1 MKQFVS
7 QDPRSYPLY
16 FDLKIRFRARNVTG
30 IFEKWATGPV
40 KRATCTNFVA
50 KSRTTP
56 YFLQQIFAACKKMI
70 CCRTGGM
77 WVVNAQT
84 SLFNSCCSNNANKVA
99 RFCCP
104 FYRTFRFRVLNNV
117 RFCVSIWQDGMDCCE
132 SN

>member
-16 FDLKIRFRARNVTG
+16 FDLKIRFRARKVTG

-77 WVVNAQT
+77 WVVKR
-84 SLFNSCCSNNANKVA
+84 ANIA
-99 RFCCP
+99 
-104 FYRTFRFRVLNNV
+104 L
-117 RFCVSIWQDGMDCCE
+117 
-132 SN
+132 